1 MNSKN
6 TDMTA
11 EQILEKHLLL
21 MLKRTDQS
29 YVSVD
34 EMKQQPEWQATI
46 NAMLEYS
53 EMQAL
58 RIHDVVG
65 RREQLKAFVDWW
77 HGLSQEE
84 LAWYEGRYVEVFLS
98 LSKKD

>member
-1 MNSKN
+1 
-6 TDMTA
+6 MTA

-46 NAMLEYS
+46 NAMLEYG

-58 RIHDVVG
+58 RIHDVVW
-65 RREQLKAFVDWW
+65 RSEQLVCPDCKGENIQDTDYGKQCRDCF
-77 HGLSQEE
+77 E
-84 LAWYEGRYVEVFLS
+84 FI
-98 LSKKD
+98 